1 MWRAL
6 LQVLKDNDPLEPI
19 AQEFH
24 KMLSVA
30 CEMAALVE
38 PHVFS
43 HDLSL
48 EDRSKIYSLDI
59 EVNKLE
65 RSIRKRVITHLS
77 LSGSEVEYCL
87 ILMSI
92 VKDAERVGD
101 YIKNISEVSELGGT
115 PVPEGPIRSE
125 LEQLINTAHSM
136 LRATPS
142 IVEADD
148 ANAALEHLRTGK
160 SVSKRTDR
168 LLVELAKSD
177 FTVPQTTS
185 MVLLTRFHKRL
196 CGHVMNILS
205 SMVMPFHK
213 VDFFD
218 ARELESEE

>member
-1 MWRAL
+1 MWREL
-6 LQVLKDNDPLEPI
+6 LAVLSDNDPLEPI
-19 AQEFH
+19 AREFH
-24 KMLSVA
+24 QMLNVA
-30 CEMAALVE
+30 CNMSELVR
-38 PHVFS
+38 PHIFS
-43 HDLSL
+43 QDLSL
-48 EDRSKIYSLDI
+48 GDRSKIYSMDI

-87 ILMSI
+87 LLISI

-115 PVPEGPIRSE
+115 PVPEGTIRSE
-125 LEQLINTAHSM
+125 LEQLIETSHSI
-136 LRATPS
+136 LATTPT
-142 IVEADD
+142 IVQADD
-148 ANAALEHLRTGK
+148 ADAALEQLRIGK

-177 FTVPQTTS
+177 FSVTQTTS

-218 ARELESEE
+218 AREIETEE